1 LIPGMLPKRMTYIVS
16 VRDTDGPATVEETRT
31 GRKARLGSLKE
42 LGAQIERWLRE
53 ARTPGRREGDER

>member
-1 LIPGMLPKRMTYIVS
+1 MTYIVS